1 MSEWERASRQRASW
15 VLARLDKARQRKF
28 RDKIMI
34 AMGGLPVILI
44 IIGIVSFIRRRIR
57 T

>member
-1 MSEWERASRQRASW
+1 MSEWGRVSRERASW
-15 VLARLDKARQRKF
+15 VLARLDKARQRKH
-28 RDKIMI
+28 RIMI